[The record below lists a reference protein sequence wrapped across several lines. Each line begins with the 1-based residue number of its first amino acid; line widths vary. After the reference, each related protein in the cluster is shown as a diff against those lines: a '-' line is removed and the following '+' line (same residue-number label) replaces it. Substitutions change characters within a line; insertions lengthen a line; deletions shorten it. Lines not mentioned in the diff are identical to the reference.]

1 MALMKILFCSYM
13 IFTPSSLTSNTCSG
27 HRCYS
32 MFVVHVCAGV
42 MLRFVTSYW
51 GSRVSVML
59 GGVLSA
65 TGLALCMMVQE
76 LYQLYLAFG
85 LLVGEFRHVDSYQPY
100 PASGLLVGEF
110 RCVNSISAMVYQAF
124 GLHVGE
130 FRHVNSASGLRVGEF
145 KYVNSINPTQPLG
158 CLECKLLPT
167 QPDLWVACG

>member
-85 LLVGEFRHVDSYQPY
+85 LLVGEFRHV
-100 PASGLLVGEF
+100 
-110 RCVNSISAMVYQAF
+110 
-124 GLHVGE
+124 
-130 FRHVNSASGLRVGEF
+130 NSASGLLVGEF